1 MNQYSL
7 QRNNHAQTGNVL
19 RITKQLTAKSF
30 VLGLALFIAC
40 FGSGRVIAQEQQT
53 IRQATVTAN
62 GQTTVHDYNTEF
74 KAASDTHTIAAQTD
88 RRIASYNPLLWIFD
102 VVLHLH
108 TDYDHDG
115 HYSDFSLTIDFDTSL
130 TATTVYAVLYL
141 AHEGGPWNEYAVTG
155 NFTIDGSGSADS
167 FSLTAA
173 LDSGYPSGYYNHYI
187 EVYDAHTHELIG
199 VYGPNESHHLAGL
212 PIESRMHDERISFGT
227 DISLSFSGTG
237 SFAPLPLL
245 ALGLLVGV
253 YRRRR

>member
-7 QRNNHAQTGNVL
+7 PHSNRAQAFNVL
-19 RITKQLTAKSF
+19 RFTNQLTAIP
-30 VLGLALFIAC
+30 LMLRLALIIAC
-40 FGSGRVIAQEQQT
+40 VSAGPVIAQEQSSA
-53 IRQATVTAN
+53 RQATVTAN
-62 GQTTVHDYNTEF
+62 GQTTVHDYTTEF
-74 KAASDTHTIAAQTD
+74 KATSDTHTIAAQTD
-88 RRIASYNPLLWIFD
+88 RRIASHNPLLWIFD

-115 HYSDFSLTIDFDTSL
+115 HYSNFSLTIDFDTSL

-167 FSLTAA
+167 FSLTAE

-187 EVYDAHTHELIG
+187 EVYDAFTHELIG
-199 VYGPNESHHLAGL
+199 VYGPNESHHLSGL
-212 PIESRMHDERISFGT
+212 PIESRMHDESISFGT

-237 SFAPLPLL
+237 SVAPLPLL
-245 ALGLLVGV
+245 ALGLLIGV